1 MAVSP
6 RWSQQ
11 GPTPASFGTP
21 EAAAAPRTGTRWQ
34 TATPDQ
40 LPQTSWSTL
49 TGQNLEGTSN
59 AFDTTFWETAAKQD
73 REQSTRGMD
82 QRWTRPDA
90 TGVAVYND
98 EANGIRF
105 GDVFLNGQ
113 KQGNLREGYAGVDRE
128 QGNEMLARMVL
139 PREVWAKAYETEAGK
154 PLTFAGSVEE
164 ELNRAE
170 RENTEAYAKGLS
182 AFQFEENVRDR
193 AEGMQDS
200 AGYQAANIGV
210 GAAGGAATGAGLG
223 ATIGSVLPGAGTAI
237 GAGVGAIVGGL
248 VGGFGS
254 WLNRDA
260 RFTELSQAQEQY
272 RLATADGHQT
282 VGWADAF
289 SGYAGFAAGS
299 MSPTSQLYRGIYD
312 ATSEGGVGDSVDA
325 FRNSE
330 RGLGATAL
338 DTAALLVDGV
348 GSFGSKIARTA
359 FTATMGGS
367 ALGES
372 ASVVAGTAEGNIA
385 FNPYAGRYEDIGA
398 GGMAQLAASAG
409 IDVAQT
415 AAAQRVGGVIN
426 APFRRARGEVEAV
439 GGHRISTLA
448 DGTREARLGFTA
460 LIPSEAA
467 TGLTARML
475 ARRSL
480 RQQGAEAT
488 PDALRRETARYIDN
502 LSTGRRTIATAA
514 VNGFGEG
521 AEEVAQAVLGATAF
535 GETPTF
541 NELFEAAR
549 QGFAM
554 GAGMGTAI
562 GVGQTSASARMK
574 ERADAIA
581 IRRGQEPLTDEVWT
595 RMSDSE
601 RAVAARPSAMEEGLL
616 SAVADG
622 AKREA
627 GAVAAANIPELQR
640 ATDVAVQ
647 AAAQEASNS
656 QGAVEMSRL
665 QTMSN
670 LDWDPQD
677 YVVSLG
683 AARRDVRAR
692 QALMQKV
699 AQSEEVRG
707 PGGTIL
713 SATPE
718 ERQRAA
724 LIAASDADLLRALE
738 RTQAQYDAA
747 PTPAAK
753 RAVIRELNQLLRR
766 AWYATGDDGY
776 GPRRSASVLAARYP
790 LNSAGSFQLLR
801 LQIDPRLTAAGN
813 DVTALVSD
821 KTIVPQGGDYDG
833 DRNSN
838 VIRALLPDES
848 YNQLRWGAGQLTSD
862 GTMLAPQPYTE
873 AVVELAY
880 RAKRTPGSAEFLA
893 YQTLK
898 RDLTSTM
905 LAILGRSTIPYDRVK
920 ELVADTVRGLT
931 DRRAG
936 AVGQLLS
943 TLATDYAGPMRELAQ
958 TLDDSPYL
966 ALDRAAERALRSFQT
981 QSALRAPSRPG
992 TRTPIPAVE
1001 RTMPRYSTTLAP
1013 ASSEILSAMIAA
1025 QAYDV
1030 FRVQTVLKYNARRE
1044 ATETQP
1050 QERAS
1055 ELAALIQTFTA
1066 LNDGLVSPGEQ
1077 AMMEGT
1083 AAQEAVQTWLRRLAV
1098 EHQQQFGT
1106 RTRAE
1111 SMVLLAGARVADVD
1125 RLSGGQRGDGE
1136 VTLLQA
1142 MLHDVLTDLRR
1153 KYAEVINRS
1162 DTLAARVAG
1171 LEQLTQQ
1178 NYVDE
1183 TGGRHAAAGT
1193 AFVEVFGATPIGDLL
1208 GDQGAAINSYTVR
1221 GLRDTLIEMRY
1232 DVRREFESG
1241 LRAHPSYATAEGEN
1255 ASPYRVLV
1263 DAVMESAHQQLTEEK
1278 GLPHGALAAS
1288 SARAS
1293 ENFRSMH
1300 DSLRSLM
1307 RARGEAPTS
1316 AAAVRSFLGQNPGL
1330 ASRVLAV
1337 MEARGVRAG
1346 VVQRTTTGELTRVEF
1361 PQWIYEVL
1369 AEPRSGIAE
1378 MMLLRETIDYAYAA
1392 LGDSGREIDVHR
1404 VNDRILRL
1412 RLHLDY
1418 TARDFGAENMADA
1431 QAALVRFNELF
1442 YDPTLTVEDFIRAL
1456 NTDSRFRD
1464 ERSAPYIA
1472 WNRDRSVVEASRYGS
1487 GVSEVME
1494 GTEMRDALRDAAAA
1508 ANAALNLTES
1518 TKDFLEHN
1526 SEQLSMLREA
1536 RGNERSVNRAAWENF
1551 EAWVDQ
1557 SRDLHT
1563 MVGASVWINQ
1573 ASQIN
1578 EIVGNMGVKGI
1589 SPKNVEAMG
1598 RAIAAQMP
1606 VYDAAVGQLI
1616 ASSTAGTVADTIS
1629 DPGVLVR
1636 GQRQFVLPDGTVV
1649 DWAGITAS
1657 EALDLLSNERTAGIA
1672 ARALGMTAW
1681 DYNADTGQIMQTAV
1695 VGEGIAG
1702 LTADPAVS
1710 LFGPGTSS
1718 KLRRLMVLEAKI
1730 TTPGGK
1736 PVIPVL
1742 LAQQMNIR
1750 EAAMGRVLDPHSP
1763 QRERMAIEILEDIA
1777 DALQALS
1784 TIEGLHVRNE
1794 AGVYNDLT
1802 LVADDP
1808 EPPAGRDDLPAGTGE
1823 QVSLA
1828 HQAILRAAR
1837 ISRRAHG
1844 TDNLVSK
1851 MLAAEGP
1858 LRDVQHELVSLWAA
1872 EFSRS
1877 AVASGDEIKMAL
1889 ARRISEDLNRA
1900 DDFTSPLDVMLTTYR
1915 NFEDP
1920 AVQRL
1925 LLSHVAAH
1933 GDIARAVPWA
1943 EASILRALDPRTPQV
1958 TLPYSPSDTIT
1969 LPDLTSEQWEDIA
1982 RGVIAFSMHVNYGIG
1997 ATSDQEISAFPSLS
2011 KQDALEAQLPYWDPT
2026 FVDPALTIF
2035 APDALRNP
2043 TAALGPLL
2051 NAQIDLVTQMA
2062 PSIARTPQRRAEAAV
2077 AKFMAP
2083 RRSNPDTG
2091 TVEGTTG
2098 RWHALMPALMH
2109 SATGAVM
2116 ASAAESAISMAGV
2129 NPDAMAMLAATTQQ
2143 DWTLRPNDD
2152 ELSVATFA
2160 ANSLTSAIAVGG
2172 VLDTPMS
2179 VNLAGYSGPA
2189 QRPLAQLEGRVAR
2202 RVVLRLPDGTEEL
2215 VLGNARYS
2223 SGLLLPASTGVP
2235 AGEAGVLTLGTLAPA
2250 VQNILRDAGVPQGEW
2265 GNATVEVSFFHPDT
2279 KAVSATRGAGDA
2291 YSHNPWFDGI
2301 NGQTDAAFVSPSLL
2315 GSLFFSLDGT
2325 IPQAYDTALGSIK
2338 KLTFALQ
2345 QVTTMPESVRR
2356 AITDTGTTD
2365 MAAVLRRLT
2374 DFVLKQ
2380 PIDGKPLGAARYN
2393 AVYKLLSL
2401 LYVVR
2406 HVENGVPG
2414 VLSAEQV
2421 IARQARGEAL
2431 GEHAQVVGL
2440 PLPMVLALMGELGAR
2455 VPTVTPFGDLG
2466 FSIDV
2471 SRATEYRTFPAQAW
2485 TESMFGGLV
2494 AVQRDG
2500 AEITGWA
2507 TRDLLREPALANLS
2521 MPKPR
2526 AYGTPTSQPG
2536 GPRDFYSGYRTHARE
2551 VHEGRERL
2559 GADRW
2564 IEQDQRVRTRVGT
2577 AQNISAQVT
2586 QAVQLAATGS
2596 NAAAAQLM
2604 APVSTS
2610 TTTSFDM
2617 TTAWEYVHRASRAAN
2632 AVEGELTS
2640 GELEQAAFG
2649 DTVFVPA
2656 DTFLRASQ
2664 NASDDALF
2672 EEARPVLDRLGAL
2685 GAKIAVPPSELAA
2698 GLRARMLAHLNRRAD
2713 YVSVDDTGFTFEP
2726 SPAVARTRA
2735 QIAFASTL
2743 KGARHTLSQNRVP
2756 ISLSAHNPVN
2766 ENAIMSV
2773 NGGLGANEDYF
2784 VREVAQT
2791 ARYAG
2796 YAPAQNVAMGNDA
2809 DGARQ
2814 RVISL
2819 LLPVLEKPD
2828 GRAYLRRVSELDQL
2842 PVETEEDRARLA
2854 DAEADFVRALDQLR
2868 DRLRAAKTDPQVPLM
2883 PSAGEEFG
2891 TGDLI
2896 PLVSYNDVGELVGI
2910 HLYRHGHE
2918 PVREDV
2924 IAGYRYPAGNE
2935 ALGVGGARL
2944 TIDRAEV
2951 DPAHTT
2957 HRGEIVSG
2965 PDWLGLQGF
2974 VAKIRVA
2981 LSDLGSKV
2989 FETGT
2994 GMKWT
2999 TGPEPEAGL
3008 PMPSIPVVGSLPVL
3022 GAGDLA
3028 SPTAKTSD
3036 QWWWNTPAKIVESV
3050 GFDTMPFLVRALT
3063 GREYDPANPN
3073 EWSEATVTVRNTL
3086 RSFAAQ
3092 AAQGIVEPDQLI
3104 SRSTTSLQVQLQ
3116 ALMQRQL
3123 VEIMGDDAPTWSG
3136 DLVGREL
3143 ADVTMLRL
3151 VLSALTTGAQLDEV
3165 LGAPGF
3171 LNGQARSHTM
3181 HPVFTTLLH
3190 QLPTGHPARAA
3201 FVDQINQ
3208 RMAAKASQASGW
3220 NGVDRWELND
3230 DSSFT
3235 WTRFVQRG
3243 ADVLE
3248 IPDMLA
3254 FAEIRNTDHNDA
3266 LSDQA
3271 LDRKQ
3276 RGNSSE
3282 TAIAMLNSAFG
3293 APSLLERPFTAGQVV
3308 FGENKYMARGVP
3320 GRLELAFNRGAPAS
3334 PHTTRFDGDLK
3345 LSAAEEEHVYTE
3357 ALPAA
3362 RAISVTIDTSGWYE
3376 GLSREKREAAA
3387 NSYQRA
3393 FDAALR
3399 ALHLPKS
3406 QAVYLHEMIRLV
3418 LGRPASSD
3426 RSAGEFVTN
3435 REAMA
3440 ALRLITRNA
3449 KRGLLPTRGGAVNSL
3464 TRNALQA
3471 LRTGGYPLIRS
3482 DGTKRPVAAWS
3493 DWVDVVL
3500 SETFSSD
3507 QQLRGYPAVSN
3518 IIDGVLFAY
3527 RKDVRGIP
3535 TMTNSAQQ
3543 AERIATTRSGLIV
3556 ASPVLRRRFD
3566 NPVVQAGEVRS
3577 LAEMEAGDW
3586 IVEDLPQ
3593 QARAIIEKRMATWE
3607 AKSGLRGRRRQSPRA
3622 EAIAGA
3628 QVREELARTN
3638 VVVRFAQLWYMLK
3651 TFINPGLFIGA
3662 FVELFVRGEQ
3672 ERAVSFLAGES
3683 TGRLGRQF
3691 TPAQRAQWNAT
3702 VDALAD
3708 SPAFY
3713 QMVYENTNYQQAGST
3728 TRLEKRL
3735 QGMTT
3740 AVSAI
3745 ASDPTWGTRATT
3757 IARRFLEAAWDST
3770 SKMPLEQTVPLEQF
3784 LDIAANSPA
3793 ALEELDPTAVAHGY
3807 SRVEYARNLQDNL
3820 LARMVRRTTE
3830 RVIGSGGPGTNT
3842 VGALLLRFPTLFFR
3856 FRSNT
3861 LINMLGLQAPHA
3873 ILTTLLSDRTKKPG
3887 GLMDRVT
3894 GADAGMDPVATDQA
3908 RIEDSIDLTRSIIR
3922 SGVSHTQLFLAGS
3935 IVSAAGFG
3943 GGDDDEMRLLNKLRR
3958 YQDTPV
3964 AQDPLSLENDF
3975 RNADSWFS
3983 ELLPGGMGVPS
3994 WTIRMFTSPMMGV
4007 ARFKETGDFRQVFW
4021 GFSDALGSMPLLNI
4035 DNVLNGWNMANELA
4049 EAAETSGMEDNV
4061 EATSNGYKYLVTAV
4075 GTLESMMFESAFA
4088 SMLYQAADEWDR
4100 DPYKR
4105 PQFEDG
4111 EVHREGPFNVPGTT
4125 TALDDFVDPIT
4136 GETRS
4141 GYVGRNDIDSALH
4154 AMAERQPFLAYGLA
4168 MIMRDSTFIRYNMPV
4183 KTREVDSAE
4192 ITQDEAEEIL
4202 VSLINN
4208 ETGQEQ
4214 LTRAGAEGIVRG
4226 VHLGSVRLDS
4236 PALQGV
4242 FIPREMRQQLEKD
4255 FLSEFTQKYLDAGYS
4270 KTDALN
4276 NAKRDYYGQG
4286 YGEPEALGLAD
4297 IVWSNAIP
4305 EYGNQ
4310 QYMQLNTT
4318 YVMGPN
4324 GRPIATGLQRSVLS
4338 SLGIL
4343 PAEMF
4348 HAGQTGNL
4356 GADQLLN
4363 SVDDVR
4369 GINLGMRGLVRVDET
4384 WATPTAEEIGEGI
4397 TKALEE
4403 IAAQIDD
4410 INDSLGREGYNYGGW
4425 RNYGGRGYGRRGS
4438 GGYGRSYG
4446 GSSYLPDYGGGPQRL
4461 NDMTRIMSPYA
4472 DDLYSLNTSNPIIRR
4487 ATIRR
4492 ERFSS
4497 TRGRLNQWQ

>member
-21 EAAAAPRTGTRWQ
+21 EAAQAQRSGTRWQ

-40 LPQTSWSTL
+40 LPGVSWATL

-59 AFDTTFWETAAKQD
+59 AFDTSFWETAARQD
-73 REQSTRGMD
+73 REASSQGMD
-82 QRWTRPDA
+82 MRWKRADA

-113 KQGNLREGYAGVDRE
+113 KQGNLREGYAGVDRN

-139 PREVWAKAYETEAGK
+139 PREVWSKAYESEAGK
-154 PLTFAGSVEE
+154 PLTFAGSVEQ
-164 ELNRAE
+164 ELAKVE

-182 AFQFEENVRDR
+182 AFEFERDVTDR
-193 AEGMQDS
+193 TERMQDD
-200 AGYQAANIGV
+200 AGANVAVVGTGV
-210 GAAGGAATGAGLG
+210 AGGAATGAGLG
-223 ATIGSVLPGAGTAI
+223 ATIGSVVPVLGTGI

-260 RFTELSQAQEQY
+260 RFTELAQAQEQY
-272 RLATADGHQT
+272 RRATADGHQT

-299 MSPTSQLYRGIYD
+299 MNPTSQLYRGIYD
-312 ATSEGGVGDSVDA
+312 SVSEGGAGDSVDS

-330 RGLGATAL
+330 RSLGATAL
-338 DTAALLVDGV
+338 DTAALLVDGI
-348 GSFGSKIARTA
+348 GSFGSRIARTA
-359 FTATMGGS
+359 FTATMGAS
-367 ALGES
+367 ALGET
-372 ASVVAGTAEGNIA
+372 ASVVAGVGEGNIA

-409 IDVAQT
+409 IDIAQT

-426 APFRRARGEVEAV
+426 APFRRSRGEVEAV
-439 GGHRISTLA
+439 GGHRISVAA

-480 RQQGAEAT
+480 RQQGVEQT

-541 NELFEAAR
+541 TELFEAAR

-554 GAGMGTAI
+554 GVGMGTAI
-562 GVGQTSASARMK
+562 GLNQTSAAARMK
-574 ERADAIA
+574 ERADAIMQA
-581 IRRGQEPLTDEVWT
+581 RGQEPLAPEVWAK
-595 RMSDSE
+595 MSDAE
-601 RAVAARPSAMEEGLL
+601 RATAARPSPMEDGLL
-616 SAVADG
+616 SAVAAG
-622 AKREA
+622 AEREA
-627 GAVAAANIPELQR
+627 GARAAANIPELQR
-640 ATDVAVQ
+640 ATDVAIQ
-647 AAAQEASNS
+647 AAAQEAANS

-670 LDWDPQD
+670 LDWAPQD

-699 AQSEEVRG
+699 ANGEEVRG

-724 LIAASDADLLRALE
+724 LVAASDADLLNALDRAAGDIE
-738 RTQAQYDAA
+738 AGA
-747 PTPAAK
+747 PVREVVASVN
-753 RAVIRELNQLLRR
+753 AVLRR
-766 AWYATGDDGY
+766 AWYAKGEEAY

-790 LNSAGSFQLLR
+790 LNSAGSFQLGR

-813 DVTALVSD
+813 DVTVLWSD
-821 KTIVPQGGDYDG
+821 KSIVPQGGDYDG

-838 VIRALLPDES
+838 VLRALLPDDA
-848 YNQLRWGAGQLTSD
+848 YDQLRWGAGQLTSD
-862 GTMLAPQPYTE
+862 GTMLEPQPYTKQI
-873 AVVELAY
+873 VELAY
-880 RAKRTPGSAEFLA
+880 RARRTPGSAEFAA
-893 YQTLK
+893 YVSLK
-898 RDLTSTM
+898 QQLTRDLHAV
-905 LAILGRSTIPYDRVK
+905 LDRSTIPADRVR

-931 DRRAG
+931 DRQPK
-936 AVGQLLS
+936 AVANLLAV
-943 TLATDYAGPMRELAQ
+943 LARDYAPAMRELGQ
-958 TLDDSPYL
+958 QLDDSPFL
-966 ALDRAAERALRSFQT
+966 AIDRAAETALRRFQT
-981 QSALRAPSRPG
+981 QAALRAPSRPG

-1001 RTMPRYSTTLAP
+1001 PTMPRYSTQLAP
-1013 ASSEILSAMIAA
+1013 ASSEMLSAMIAA

-1066 LNDGLVSPGEQ
+1066 LNDGLVAPGEQ

-1083 AAQEAVQTWLRRLAV
+1083 AAQEAVQTWLRRLAR

-1142 MLHDVLTDLRR
+1142 MLHDVLTSLRS

-1162 DTLAARVAG
+1162 DTLAARLAG
-1171 LEQLTQQ
+1171 LEQLTQS

-1183 TGGRHAAAGT
+1183 NGGRHAAAGT
-1193 AFVEVFGATPIGDLL
+1193 AFVEVFGATPIADLL

-1221 GLRDTLIEMRY
+1221 ALRDTLIEMRY

-1241 LRAHPSYATAEGEN
+1241 LKAHPSYATAEGET

-1263 DAVMESAHQQLTEEK
+1263 DAVMESAHQQLTEER
-1278 GLPHGALAAS
+1278 GLAVGALAS
-1288 SARAS
+1288 SSERAS
-1293 ENFRSMH
+1293 ANFRSMH
-1300 DSLRSLM
+1300 DSLRSLA
-1307 RARGEAPTS
+1307 RARGHAPTT
-1316 AAAVRSFLGQNPGL
+1316 AAAVRDFLATDPML

-1369 AEPRSGIAE
+1369 AEPRSGVAE

-1431 QAALVRFNELF
+1431 QAALTRFNELF
-1442 YDPTLTVEDFIRAL
+1442 YDPSLTVEDFLRAL
-1456 NTDSRFRD
+1456 NTDHRFRT
-1464 ERSAPYIA
+1464 EQSAPYMA

-1508 ANAALNLTES
+1508 ADAALNLTES
-1518 TKDFLEHN
+1518 TKEFLEHN

-1536 RGNERSVNRAAWENF
+1536 ADNPRSVNRAAWENF
-1551 EAWVDQ
+1551 EAWVEQ

-1563 MVGASVWINQ
+1563 MVGASIWIQQ
-1573 ASQIN
+1573 ASHIN

-1606 VYDAAVGQLI
+1606 VYDAAVGQLV
-1616 ASSTAGTVADTIS
+1616 ASSTSGTLADAIS

-1636 GQRQFVLPDGTVV
+1636 GQRQFVLNDGTVV
-1649 DWAGITAS
+1649 DWAGVSAR

-1681 DYNADTGQIMQTAV
+1681 DYNADTGQVMRTAV
-1695 VGEGIAG
+1695 VGEGVAG
-1702 LTADPAVS
+1702 LTADPEVS
-1710 LFGPGTSS
+1710 LFGNGTSS
-1718 KLRRLMVLEAKI
+1718 KLRRLMVLEAKV
-1730 TTPGGK
+1730 TTPGGR
-1736 PVIPVL
+1736 PIIPVL

-1794 AGVYNDLT
+1794 AGVFGDLT

-1808 EPPAGRDDLPAGTGE
+1808 EGVPGRDDLPAGTGE

-1844 TDNLVSK
+1844 GDNLVSK
-1851 MLAAEGP
+1851 MLTAEGP
-1858 LRDVQHELVSLWAA
+1858 LRDVQHELVRLWAV

-1877 AVASGDEIKMAL
+1877 AVASGDEVKMAI
-1889 ARRISEDLNRA
+1889 ARRITADLNRV

-1920 AVQRL
+1920 GVQRL
-1925 LLSHVAAH
+1925 LLAHVAAH

-1943 EASILRALDPRTPQV
+1943 EASILRALDPSTPQV
-1958 TLPYSPSDTIT
+1958 TVPYRPDDMVT
-1969 LPDLTSEQWEDIA
+1969 LPDLTSSQWEEIA

-2011 KQDALEAQLPYWDPT
+2011 DDDALAAQLPYWDPT

-2043 TAALGPLL
+2043 AGALSPLL
-2051 NAQIDLVTQMA
+2051 NAQIDLVTEMA

-2083 RRSNPDTG
+2083 RRSNADTG
-2091 TVEGTTG
+2091 QVEGTTG
-2098 RWHALMPALMH
+2098 QWHALLPALMH

-2129 NPDAMAMLAATTQQ
+2129 NPDALAMLGATTRQ
-2143 DWTLRPNDD
+2143 DWTIVPPDD
-2152 ELSVATFA
+2152 ELSTATLP
-2160 ANSLTSAIAVGG
+2160 ANTLTSAIAVGG
-2172 VLDTPMS
+2172 VLDTPVA
-2179 VNLAGYSGPA
+2179 VNLAGYGQQV

-2202 RVVLRLPDGTEEL
+2202 SVVLRMPDGREEM
-2215 VLGNARYS
+2215 VLGNPRYS
-2223 SGLLLPASTGVP
+2223 SGLLLPASAGVAP
-2235 AGEAGVLTLGTLAPA
+2235 GEAGIITLETLAPA
-2250 VQNILRDAGVPQGEW
+2250 VTNLLRDAGVPSSDW
-2265 GNATVEVSFFHPDT
+2265 GRATLEVSFFHPDT
-2279 KAVSATRGAGDA
+2279 KAVSATRGTDA
-2291 YSHNPWFDGI
+2291 YSHSPWFDGI

-2315 GSLFFSLDGT
+2315 GSMFFSLDGT
-2325 IPQAYDTALGSIK
+2325 IPQAYDTALSSIK

-2345 QVTTMPESVRR
+2345 QVTLMPENVRR
-2356 AITDTGTTD
+2356 AIVDSGTTD

-2374 DFVLKQ
+2374 DFILKQ
-2380 PIDGKPLGAARYN
+2380 PIDGKPLGAGRYN

-2401 LYVVR
+2401 MYVVR
-2406 HVENGVPG
+2406 HVEDGVPA

-2431 GEHAQVVGL
+2431 GEHAEVIGL
-2440 PLPMVLALMGELGAR
+2440 PLPHVLALMGELGAR

-2471 SRATEYRTFPAQAW
+2471 SRAPQYTNFPAQAW
-2485 TESMFGGLV
+2485 TDGMFGGLL
-2494 AVQRDG
+2494 ALERDG
-2500 AEITGWA
+2500 AEVTGWA
-2507 TRDLLREPALANLS
+2507 SRDLLREPALTNLT

-2536 GPRDFYSGYRTHARE
+2536 GSRDFYSGYRTHARQ

-2559 GADRW
+2559 GAERW
-2564 IEQDQRVRTRVGT
+2564 IEQDQRVRARVTT
-2577 AQNISAQVT
+2577 AENISSQVT
-2586 QAVQLAATGS
+2586 QAVQLAATGQ
-2596 NAAAAQLM
+2596 NAAAAQML
-2604 APVSTS
+2604 APGATPA
-2610 TTTSFDM
+2610 TTRFDM
-2617 TTAWEYVHRASRAAN
+2617 TTAWEYVHRASKAAN

-2640 GELEQAAFG
+2640 TDLESAAFG

-2664 NASDDALF
+2664 SADDAELF

-2685 GAKIAVPPSELAA
+2685 GAKIALPPSGLAA
-2698 GLRARMLAHLNRRAD
+2698 GLRARMLAHMHRRAD
-2713 YVSVDDTGFTFEP
+2713 YISVDDTGYTFEP
-2726 SPAVARTRA
+2726 APAVARTRA
-2735 QIAFASTL
+2735 QIAFGSTL

-2766 ENAIMSV
+2766 ENAIMSI
-2773 NGGLGANEDYF
+2773 NGGMGGLENYF

-2796 YAPAQNVAMGNDA
+2796 YAPPQNVAMGDDA
-2809 DGARQ
+2809 DGSRQ
-2814 RVISL
+2814 RVINL
-2819 LLPVLEKPD
+2819 LLPVLESD
-2828 GRAYLRRVSELDQL
+2828 AGRAYLRRVSELDQL
-2842 PVETEEDRARLA
+2842 PTETQEDAARLV
-2854 DAEADFVRALDQLR
+2854 DAERDFERALDQLR
-2868 DRLRAAKTDPQVPLM
+2868 DRLRAAQTDPAVPLL
-2883 PSAGEEFG
+2883 PRAGEEFG

-2896 PLVSYNDVGELVGI
+2896 PLVSYSSTGELVGI

-2974 VAKIRVA
+2974 VAKVRVA

-2999 TGPEPEAGL
+2999 TGPEPEGGL

-3063 GREYDPANPN
+3063 GVEFDPANPN
-3073 EWSEATVTVRNTL
+3073 AWSEAAVKVRGTL
-3086 RSFAAQ
+3086 RAFAAQ
-3092 AAQGIVEPDQLI
+3092 AAQGLVEPEQLI
-3104 SRSTTSLQVQLQ
+3104 ARNTSAFQTQLQ

-3123 VEIMGDDAPTWSG
+3123 VEIMGDEAPRWSS

-3143 ADVTMLRL
+3143 ADVTMVRL

-3171 LNGQARSHTM
+3171 LNGQAQSHTM

-3190 QLPTGHPARAA
+3190 QLPSGHPARAA
-3201 FVDQINQ
+3201 FVDQVNQ
-3208 RMAAKASQASGW
+3208 RMATKASQAPGW
-3220 NGVDRWELND
+3220 NGIDRWELND
-3230 DSSFT
+3230 DAGFT

-3243 ADVLE
+3243 SEVLE

-3266 LSDQA
+3266 LSEQA

-3282 TAIAMLNSAFG
+3282 TANAVLNLAFG

-3308 FGENKYMARGVP
+3308 FGENRYMARGVP

-3334 PHTTRFDGDLK
+3334 PHAVRADADLK
-3345 LSAAEEEHVYTE
+3345 LNPAEQEHVYTE

-3376 GLSREKREAAA
+3376 GMSKEKRESATRA
-3387 NSYQRA
+3387 YQRS

-3399 ALHLPKS
+3399 ALHLPKA
-3406 QAVYLHEMIRLV
+3406 QAIYLHEMIRLV
-3418 LGRPASSD
+3418 MGRPASQT
-3426 RSAGEFVTN
+3426 REGTEFVTY

-3449 KRGLLPTRGGAVNSL
+3449 KQGLLPTRGGAVNTI

-3471 LRTGGYPLIRS
+3471 LRTAGYPLTRS
-3482 DGTKRPVAAWS
+3482 DGTKRPVESWS
-3493 DWVDVVL
+3493 DWVDVML

-3507 QQLRGYPAVSN
+3507 PQLRGYPAVSN
-3518 IIDGVLFAY
+3518 IVDGVLYAY

-3543 AERIATTRSGLIV
+3543 AERIAATRNGLLV
-3556 ASPVLRRRFD
+3556 SSPVLRRRFD
-3566 NPVVQAGEVRS
+3566 NPIVQGGTPRYS
-3577 LAEMEAGDW
+3577 FAEMEAGDW

-3593 QARAIIEKRMATWE
+3593 EARGIIEKRMATWE

-3622 EAIAGA
+3622 EAISGA

-3638 VVVRFAQLWYMLK
+3638 VVMRFAQQWYLLK
-3651 TFINPGLFIGA
+3651 TFINPGLWVGA
-3662 FVELFVRGEQ
+3662 FIEFFVRGQQ
-3672 ERAVSFLAGES
+3672 ERAVSFLAGDT
-3683 TGRLGRQF
+3683 TGRLGQQF
-3691 TPAQRAQWNAT
+3691 TPEQRAQWKAT
-3702 VDALAD
+3702 IASLAD
-3708 SPAFY
+3708 NPSFY
-3713 QMVYENTNYQQAGST
+3713 RMVYENTNFQQAGAS
-3728 TRLEKRL
+3728 TRLEQRL
-3735 QGMTT
+3735 QGVTQF
-3740 AVSAI
+3740 VSAMN
-3745 ASDPTWGTRATT
+3745 SDPTWGTRATT
-3757 IARRFLEAAWDST
+3757 TAQRFMEAAWDSI
-3770 SKMPLEQTVPLEQF
+3770 SKLPLEQTVPVEQF
-3784 LDIAANSPA
+3784 LDVLSASPEALAEIAPQ
-3793 ALEELDPTAVAHGY
+3793 AVDHGY
-3807 SRVEYARNLQDNL
+3807 SRVEYARGLQDNL
-3820 LARMVRRTTE
+3820 LARMVRRSTE

-3842 VGALLLRFPTLFFR
+3842 LGVLLLRFPTMFFR

-3873 ILTTLLSDRTKKPG
+3873 ILTTLLSDRTKRPG

-3894 GADAGMDPVATDQA
+3894 GEAAGQDPEVSDQA
-3908 RIEDSIDLTRSIIR
+3908 RIEDSIDLTRAIIR

-3943 GGDDDEMRLLNKLRR
+3943 GGDDDEMKLLNKLRR
-3958 YQDTPV
+3958 YQQAPV

-3975 RNADSWFS
+3975 RNAEAWFS
-3983 ELLPGGMGVPS
+3983 SLLPGGMGVPN
-3994 WTIRMFTSPMMGV
+3994 WTLRLFVSPMMGI
-4007 ARFKETGDFRQVFW
+4007 ARFKETGDFRQVYW
-4021 GFSDALGSMPLLNI
+4021 GFADAIGNMPLLNA
-4035 DNVLNGWNMANELA
+4035 DNVLNAWNMANELS
-4049 EAAETSGMEDNV
+4049 EAAELQAAESGDT
-4061 EATSNGYKYLVTAV
+4061 AQIGAYKWLVTAV

-4105 PQFEDG
+4105 PLLDSSGVPQ
-4111 EVHREGPFNVPGTT
+4111 VEGAFGTPRPT
-4125 TALDDFVDPIT
+4125 DVLDDFVDPIT

-4141 GYVGRNDIDSALH
+4141 GYVGRQDIDALLH
-4154 AMAERQPFLAYGLA
+4154 SMGETRPFLAYGLA
-4168 MIMRDSTFIRYNMPV
+4168 AIMRDSSFIRYNMPV
-4183 KTREVDSAE
+4183 KTRTVESEE
-4192 ITQDEAEEIL
+4192 ITQDEAEQIL
-4202 VSLINN
+4202 VSVLNN
-4208 ETGQEQ
+4208 ETGQEE
-4214 LTRAGAEGIVRG
+4214 LTKAGAEGIVRG
-4226 VHLGSVRLDS
+4226 VHLGAVRLDS

-4242 FIPREMRQQLEKD
+4242 FIPDEMRTAIQKD
-4255 FLSEFTQKYLDAGYS
+4255 FLEEFTQKYIDAGYS
-4270 KTDALN
+4270 KTQALS
-4276 NAKRDYYGQG
+4276 NAKRDFYGQG
-4286 YGEPEALGLAD
+4286 YGEPEALGLSD
-4297 IVWSNAIP
+4297 ILWSDAIP
-4305 EYGNQ
+4305 RYGKQ

-4318 YVMGPN
+4318 YVTGPN
-4324 GRPIATGLQRSVLS
+4324 GRPIATGLQRSVLA

-4343 PAEMF
+4343 PAEMY
-4348 HAGQTGNL
+4348 HTGSTGNL
-4356 GADQLLN
+4356 GVDQLLN

-4369 GINLGMRGLVRVDET
+4369 GINTGMRGLVRVDET
-4384 WATPTAEEIGEGI
+4384 WATPTAEEIGKSIED
-4397 TKALEE
+4397 ALEE
-4403 IAAQIDD
+4403 ISDKLDD
-4410 INDSLGREGYNYGGW
+4410 INDALGRDGYNYGGW
-4425 RNYGGRGYGRRGS
+4425 RNFGRRGYGRRGG

-4446 GSSYLPDYGGGPQRL
+4446 GSSYVADYGGGPQRM
-4461 NDMTRIMSPYA
+4461 NDLSRINSPYA
-4472 DDLYSLNTSNPIIRR
+4472 DDLYSINTSNPIIRR

-4497 TRGRLNQWQ
+4497 QRGRLNQWQ